1 MRLATVTT
9 SASKF
14 LCFGLMVVSVLA
26 SQHAG
31 AEPNASKAP
40 ASAPASAKSA
50 TPNETLLGEFVVT
63 GVSQERLPK
72 IAILPSL
79 SPDFEDVVLRGV
91 VRRDLELS
99 GLFDLIDDAKAPPG
113 TYAFQDPV
121 DIEAWRKLGAES
133 IVKVAAQKNA
143 AGDVQVVGLAYFLE
157 VGKEPV
163 YEKRFVIKPDEV
175 RVTGHRITDALL
187 GALTGR
193 PGGFA
198 SRFAFATQWGRN
210 RRIFTM
216 DADGNAL
223 TPATAADTTALSPA
237 WGPGGSLFYSKS
249 VGYAPFRLYQ
259 LAQNKERRID
269 LGKPGSIYSVAFNK
283 DHTQM
288 ALAIADGTGTAIYTA
303 NPDGTNV
310 KRVSTTPL
318 ATHPVFSPSGKLAWI
333 GGSDSGTQRLWL
345 AGKPIS
351 PAGFTAAAPTFCDTE
366 DGIRAVYAVVVG
378 DHQDLVISS
387 ESGKG
392 TARLTQN
399 QGSNSYPACSS
410 DGRMLAFFSTR
421 NKQPGL
427 YMMSLKRFT
436 TRKVANQTGI
446 GLRWDPL
453 PAPSTG
459 AAPKPAASVADAV
472 PPAATTAPASAKSP
486 ASAAA
491 SAATPTPT
499 PATATS
505 PATPT
510 PVAPTKPPAPGPA
523 PNKAPAP
530 APAPTR

>member
-1 MRLATVTT
+1 MRVATLIQALTKYGLVSLLCLSTSGISSAQSKPTT
-9 SASKF
+9 P
-14 LCFGLMVVSVLA
+14 
-26 SQHAG
+26 G
-31 AEPNASKAP
+31 AAAP
-40 ASAPASAKSA
+40 PKSAPVANPAVSK
-50 TPNETLLGEFVVT
+50 PNESLLGEFVVT
-63 GVSQERLPK
+63 GVVHEKLPK

-99 GLFDLIDDAKAPPG
+99 GLFEMIDEAKAPPG
-113 TYAFQDPV
+113 TYGFQDPV
-121 DIEAWRKLGAES
+121 DIDAWRKLGAES

-143 AGDVQVVGLAYFLE
+143 KGQVEVVGLAYFLD

-163 YEKRFVIKPDEV
+163 YEKKLVIQPDEV
-175 RVTGHRITDALL
+175 RITGHRITDALL

-198 SRFAFATQWGRN
+198 SQFAFSTKWGRN
-210 RRIFTM
+210 YRIFTM

-223 TPATAADTTALSPA
+223 TPVTPADTTAISPA
-237 WGPGGSLFYSKS
+237 FGPLGSLFYAKS
-249 VGYAPFRLYQ
+249 DAMAPFRLYRNLKKQ
-259 LAQNKERRID
+259 ETRIN
-269 LGKPGSIYSVAFNK
+269 LPPNASIYSVAFNK

-288 ALAIADGTGTAIYTA
+288 ALAIANPNGTGIYTA
-303 NPDGTNV
+303 NPDGSNL

-333 GGSDSGTQRLWL
+333 GGSESGSQRLWL

-351 PAGFTAAAPTFCDTE
+351 PSGFTAAAPTFCDTE

-378 DHQDLVISS
+378 DHQDLVMSS

-392 TARLTQN
+392 TQRLTQN

-421 NKQPGL
+421 KKEPGL
-427 YMMSLKRFT
+427 YLMSLKRFT

-453 PAPSTG
+453 PAP
-459 AAPKPAASVADAV
+459 APALNA
-472 PPAATTAPASAKSP
+472 PPAAPAPAAKP
-486 ASAAA
+486 ATLPPTVPTTPAPAAKP
-491 SAATPTPT
+491 ATVPTTPT
-499 PATATS
+499 PATKPA
-505 PATPT
+505 ATP
-510 PVAPTKPPAPGPA
+510 PPSKK
-523 PNKAPAP
+523 N
-530 APAPTR
+530 